1 MAGYQIDTTPFKI
14 TKLFPPLKELFCVA
28 TNIFV
33 QSRKCL
39 IGKLTL

>member
-33 QSRKCL
+33 QSRK
-39 IGKLTL
+39 KVSDW